1 MTLELKIALA
11 LQQHG
16 IWMQIS
22 DMNRNQNAGDS
33 CNGDDTTTTT
43 SLDDIENTTAV
54 VSRGDLVDNDLV
66 EEDVDTIVV
75 VCKWNVAS
83 GMLQLLQEQS
93 TVDPSLQRLKL
104 PRWIPL
110 VEEQEAVLIADGL
123 SFLDLDESE
132 PLPSFDIMPP
142 IKKEPVPQWK
152 NSFDKN
158 NNDNKTKSM
167 DSIPSEDA
175 LGWHLSSLGFS
186 LNPSTPS
193 TIERLA
199 SGRLQT
205 DLARLVLLEGATDPR
220 GFKRTHNGYDFS
232 GSFRKR
238 RIRL

>member
-1 MTLELKIALA
+1 MILLRRMLIL
-11 LQQHG
+11 L
-16 IWMQIS
+16 
-22 DMNRNQNAGDS
+22 
-33 CNGDDTTTTT
+33 
-43 SLDDIENTTAV
+43 SLF
-54 VSRGDLVDNDLV
+54 
-66 EEDVDTIVV
+66 
-75 VCKWNVAS
+75 AS

-93 TVDPSLQRLKL
+93 TVDPSLQHLKL

-110 VEEQEAVLIADGL
+110 VEEQEAVLIANGL

-132 PLPSFDIMPP
+132 PLPSFDIMPL

-152 NSFDKN
+152 KQLRQEQQRQQ
-158 NNDNKTKSM
+158 NKKYGF
-167 DSIPSEDA
+167 PSEDA

-220 GFKRTHNGYDFS
+220 GFKRTHNGYDYS